1 MTKTRLEAWAP
12 YPQSD
17 KHRRA
22 REKEQIGK
30 EWTRAG
36 TLVVTAIALMIF
48 CLAFVSIGLETNFRL
63 LQPFFKSGK
72 PMVLYVCGQTLN
84 LILTLIMAYLMF
96 EVLFPSASQ

>member
-30 EWTRAG
+30 EWTQAG
-36 TLVVTAIALMIF
+36 TLVTLRIGSPCLESGLGHSLVLSAVWAL
-48 CLAFVSIGLETNFRL
+48 LS
-63 LQPFFKSGK
+63 
-72 PMVLYVCGQTLN
+72 
-84 LILTLIMAYLMF
+84 
-96 EVLFPSASQ
+96 